1 VLVPGGRLGLL
12 VFVAAGPLPP
22 PLPEGN
28 EFPSEA
34 ETRRLLADADFALEA
49 AGEADLG
56 DSPEEWTRRA
66 DAVDAEIERRHGA
79 DPAYRLAQEQSGR
92 IGRLLSDGAL
102 RPWLGVAVAA
112 GPARSAQS
120 SPMADC
126 LDGCLSRHLRMSRRR
141 AISRAADPSTCLCR
155 GRGACRQRSGS
166 PSRRSASRLAST
178 S

>member
-1 VLVPGGRLGLL
+1 MKRDLRCTKCCGGLAEPRPRAGPRRPAR
-12 VFVAAGPLPP
+12 AAGVRGRRPTPP
-22 PLPEGN
+22 AAAEGN
-28 EFPSEA
+28 EFPSED

-112 GPARSAQS
+112 
-120 SPMADC
+120 
-126 LDGCLSRHLRMSRRR
+126 
-141 AISRAADPSTCLCR
+141 
-155 GRGACRQRSGS
+155 
-166 PSRRSASRLAST
+166 
-178 S
+178 